1 MAKKKRPAF
10 ALAAVQST
18 GLGYLAFVIGSGFFG
33 AAVHD
38 LQVGLGIALGSLV
51 FYGPAC
57 VILLCFP
64 LILISYIASSAM
76 LLTLGRILLMGA
88 SCGALLGYLGALI
101 FGPGLR
107 RYTSGIPNS
116 IGGAHPHGVRNGARI
131 WAALCLALSC
141 RPTIGSRGQPRFTG
155 PPPEPKR

>member
-1 MAKKKRPAF
+1 MAKKKHPAF

-38 LQVGLGIALGSLV
+38 LQVGLGIALGSLLL
-51 FYGPAC
+51 YGPAC

-64 LILISYIASSAM
+64 LILIFYIASRAM
-76 LLTLGRILLMGA
+76 LLTLGRILLVGA

-116 IGGAHPHGVRNGARI
+116 IGELIPMGFAMG
-131 WAALCLALSC
+131 LAFGLLFAWRYRVAQQSV
-141 RPTIGSRGQPRFTG
+141 PGDNPASRGRS
-155 PPPEPKR
+155 